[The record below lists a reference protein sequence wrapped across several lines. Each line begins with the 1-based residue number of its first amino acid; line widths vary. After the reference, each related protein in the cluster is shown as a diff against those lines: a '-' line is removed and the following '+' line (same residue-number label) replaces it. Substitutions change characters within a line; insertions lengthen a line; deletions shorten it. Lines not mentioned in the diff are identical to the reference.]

1 MQHGLVSTYR
11 EPKQKWGVL
20 KIHTGQIRSR
30 APGHQSLP
38 SQSLTLPCHT
48 HWPCEV
54 HCPLVRFISEQLFPP
69 MVQAHHFLPS
79 HTQCGMIH
87 TQKSRQLQTYSPSC
101 VSGGISTNQAPAQI
115 LYKKFPLL
123 SKNSRPLWT
132 TLLLKFWSPGSCAF
146 NSSSFLAVGNPSPS
160 ARLEPA
166 RSLVEHFCSSCP

>member
-1 MQHGLVSTYR
+1 MQHG
-11 EPKQKWGVL
+11 QKWGVL
-20 KIHTGQIRSR
+20 KIHMGQIRSR
-30 APGHQSLP
+30 APGHWSLP

-69 MVQAHHFLPS
+69 IPRW
-79 HTQCGMIH
+79 MIH

-166 RSLVEHFCSSCP
+166 RSLVGHFCSSCP